1 LILQKDLFELLLQD
15 GAVAARCV
23 AVGLCEQ

>member
-1 LILQKDLFELLLQD
+1 LILQEDLFELLLQEC
-15 GAVAARCV
+15 AIAARCV